1 MIDFSKYKTIRQIAD
16 EIGVSTQAIHKKI
29 NKSMQIELN
38 PHIKI
43 VNRQKLIDEQGVKII
58 KNGCQPTTIQENELS
73 TILENTNE
81 TPNFTEKT
89 GCQPSE
95 TGLQPT
101 ENNKACVYRFLNNAD
116 EILYIGLTKN
126 LHKRVNLEHFSGAGH
141 LPDECYLET
150 QKVEYINIKDNEN
163 AEEKEDYYI
172 TKYVPKYNSITKYT
186 DSSINYDDK
195 WINFDFYKNTEGF
208 LKKYTRA
215 IKLTEENNQLK
226 TDIIFYKN
234 QYQILQ
240 ENISVLQKQIEEPD
254 EMTINYINSLKEQIS
269 ILTADKEYGRAQ
281 IADLHDE
288 LKKQS
293 ERIADLAD
301 KLVEL
306 TRNSQVLLKQEQDKT
321 AFLLPEQQTKRPF
334 WQFWKK

>member
-43 VNRQKLIDEQGVKII
+43 VNRQKLIDEQGVKLI
-58 KNGCQPTTIQENELS
+58 KNGCQPTTTQENELS
-73 TILENTNE
+73 TMLENTNE

-89 GCQPSE
+89 GY
-95 TGLQPT
+95 QPT
-101 ENNKACVYRFLNNAD
+101 
-116 EILYIGLTKN
+116 
-126 LHKRVNLEHFSGAGH
+126 
-141 LPDECYLET
+141 
-150 QKVEYINIKDNEN
+150 
-163 AEEKEDYYI
+163 
-172 TKYVPKYNSITKYT
+172 
-186 DSSINYDDK
+186 
-195 WINFDFYKNTEGF
+195 
-208 LKKYTRA
+208 
-215 IKLTEENNQLK
+215 
-226 TDIIFYKN
+226 
-234 QYQILQ
+234 
-240 ENISVLQKQIEEPD
+240 PD

-281 IADLHDE
+281 IADLHEE

-306 TRNSQVLLKQEQDKT
+306 TRNSQVLLKQEQGKT